1 MVWEAAS
8 TTSLHRRQG
17 VVSDKDRRDEAQGMK
32 RGRKRERELDGGR
45 DRAEREAGKQVQ
57 KRKEGRMNETKHN
70 EKRRG

>member
-32 RGRKRERELDGGR
+32 RGRKREREMDGGR